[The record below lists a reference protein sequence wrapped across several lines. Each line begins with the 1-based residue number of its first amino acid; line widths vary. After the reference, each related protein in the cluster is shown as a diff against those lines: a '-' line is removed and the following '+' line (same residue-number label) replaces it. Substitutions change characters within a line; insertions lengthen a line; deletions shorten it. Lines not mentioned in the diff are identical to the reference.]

1 MAENKFGKLS
11 RLSLKT
17 GLRDGKTIIEDIA
30 FTAPYKVMNPFPKK
44 NGGISVMPLCASAG
58 IMEGDRQEF
67 DFLVAE
73 GTELEFLSQSFDKVH
88 KMKEGEAVRH
98 VKACVEK
105 NAVFYYY
112 PQPVIPYA
120 QSAFDSTMEF
130 DLENEH
136 SGLFLL
142 EIISCGRKA
151 SDERFQYRRFS
162 SRVNIRRG
170 GKLIYRDNTR
180 YEPERMDMEG
190 IGMYEGYTHMANI
203 FLSAPAKDMQEKIW
217 EILEMEK
224 ECDGGVTELV
234 HGDLAVRILG
244 QRAQKQQEVAE
255 KIKAVF
261 ENNREETRLENQSE

>member
-17 GLRDGKTIIEDIA
+17 GIREGKTIVEDVV
-30 FTAPYKVMNPFPKK
+30 FTAPYKIMNPFPKK

-67 DFLVAE
+67 DFFVAE

-88 KMKEGEAVRH
+88 RMKDGEAIRH
-98 VKACVEK
+98 VKANVEK

-130 DLENEH
+130 DLADES

-151 SDERFQYRRFS
+151 SAERFLYRKFA
-162 SRVNIRRG
+162 SRVNIRRAG
-170 GKLIYRDNTR
+170 RLIYRDNTR
-180 YEPERMDMEG
+180 YEPDKMDMEG
-190 IGMYEGYTHMANI
+190 LGMYEGYTHMANI
-203 FLSAPAKDMQEKIW
+203 FLSGPACDMQEKIW
-217 EILEMEK
+217 EVLENEK
-224 ECDGGVTELV
+224 ECAGGVTQLV

-244 QRAQKQQEVAE
+244 HRAQKLQEIAE
-255 KIKAVF
+255 EIKAIF
-261 ENNREETRLENQSE
+261 EEANSGNE

>member
-11 RLSLKT
+11 RLSLRT
-17 GLRDGKTIIEDIA
+17 GIREGKTIVEDVA
-30 FTAPYKVMNPFPKK
+30 FTAPYKIMKPFPKK

-67 DFLVAE
+67 DFCVTE

-98 VKACVEK
+98 VKAKVEK

-120 QSAFDSTMEF
+120 RSAFDSTMEF
-130 DLENEH
+130 DLADES

-151 SDERFQYRRFS
+151 SDERFQYRKFA
-162 SRVNIRRG
+162 SRVNIRRNG
-170 GKLIYRDNTR
+170 RLIYRDNTR
-180 YEPERMDMEG
+180 YEPARTDMEG
-190 IGMYEGYTHMANI
+190 LGMYEGYTHMANI
-203 FLSAPAKDMQEKIW
+203 FLSGQSEDRKEQIW
-217 EILEMEK
+217 EILENEK
-224 ECDGGVTELV
+224 ECAGGVTRLV

-244 QRAQKQQEVAE
+244 QRAQKLQEIAE
-255 KIKAVF
+255 EIKAVF
-261 ENNREETRLENQSE
+261 EKN

>member
-17 GLRDGKTIIEDIA
+17 GIREGKTIVEDVA
-30 FTAPYKVMNPFPKK
+30 FTAPYKIMNPFPKK

-67 DFLVAE
+67 DFCVTE

-98 VKACVEK
+98 VNAQVEK

-120 QSAFDSTMEF
+120 RSAFDSTMEF
-130 DLENEH
+130 DLADE
-136 SGLFLL
+136 SSRLFLL

-151 SDERFQYRRFS
+151 SDERFLYRKFA
-162 SRVNIRRG
+162 SRVNIRRAG
-170 GKLIYRDNTR
+170 RLIYRDNTR
-180 YEPERMDMEG
+180 YEPDKMDMEG
-190 IGMYEGYTHMANI
+190 LGMYEGYTHMANI
-203 FLSAPAKDMQEKIW
+203 FLSGPAGDMQEQIW
-217 EILEMEK
+217 EILENEK
-224 ECDGGVTELV
+224 ECEGGVTQLV
-234 HGDLAVRILG
+234 QGDLAVRILG
-244 QRAQKQQEVAE
+244 QRAQKLQETAE

-261 ENNREETRLENQSE
+261 EDIN